1 MYRAGKPTREKRFR
15 KLRWFL
21 VLLILAGLCYGGYL
35 VALDMLK
42 PHTTL
47 KQAKATETK
56 ISYDSKT
63 KQYDEPDFTIEI
75 PITWQPVAR
84 PAGPYQSFTW
94 QSTEVGKSG
103 EIIEIFEDTIPPN
116 FAVNKALV
124 VSGEGDHAN
133 VNGVV
138 SDNCTTYTTQKAAN
152 PGQRGIPAKW
162 QGVDFLCDHDDTI
175 RDVIGTSSMDG
186 LNFVLLKSPRDGSG
200 HKFLFTYTSHSLN
213 PDYTIFYTAIQSLK
227 MQ

>member
-1 MYRAGKPTREKRFR
+1 MYRAGKPEKRRRYR
-15 KLRWFL
+15 KLRWFIA
-21 VLLILAGLCYGGYL
+21 LLILIGVSYAGYL
-35 VALDMLK
+35 VVLDMLK
-42 PHTTL
+42 PHTVI
-47 KQAKATETK
+47 KKAKATQTT

-63 KQYDEPDFTIEI
+63 KHYEEPDFVIDI
-75 PITWQPVAR
+75 PITWMPVAR
-84 PAGPYQSFTW
+84 PAGPYQTFTW
-94 QSTEVGKSG
+94 QSTEAGNSG
-103 EIIEIFEDTIPPN
+103 EIIQIFEDTIPEN

-138 SDNCTTYTTQKAAN
+138 SDNCTTYTTQKTAK

-162 QGVDFLCDHDDTI
+162 QGIDFLCDHDDTT
-175 RDVIGTSSMDG
+175 RDVIGTGSVDG
-186 LNFVLLKSPRDGSG
+186 LNLVLLKSPRDGTG

-213 PDYTIFYTAIQSLK
+213 PDYTLFYSAIQSLK